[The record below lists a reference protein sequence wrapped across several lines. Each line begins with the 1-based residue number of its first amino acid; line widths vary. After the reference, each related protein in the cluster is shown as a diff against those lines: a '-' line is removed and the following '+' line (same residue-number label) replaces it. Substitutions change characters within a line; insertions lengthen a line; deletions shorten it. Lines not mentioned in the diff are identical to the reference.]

1 MRPHMAWDSKN
12 VCVIAKQAK
21 YLGQF
26 VWQQEDKFSHL
37 NNSYQLHAFRN
48 TYDCQQHFFSDLQNS
63 PKLSENSRFSCVLSL
78 NPTVILESQ
87 LFAFRTLFTRWPH
100 SADDCIN
107 LSAGL
112 APLCFFLSPSAWGD
126 CYCWPLLSQ
135 QCWLQACLRLRSP
148 SPAQRRTRR
157 RHPRWQSTL
166 STITTTAAT
175 SSVSRTSS
183 LPKQRKRWVQLKEE
197 KHSQGCVEEKVIF
210 TKIFLLLLLL
220 F

>member
-1 MRPHMAWDSKN
+1 M
-12 VCVIAKQAK
+12 I
-21 YLGQF
+21 
-26 VWQQEDKFSHL
+26 
-37 NNSYQLHAFRN
+37 
-48 TYDCQQHFFSDLQNS
+48 
-63 PKLSENSRFSCVLSL
+63 
-78 NPTVILESQ
+78 
-87 LFAFRTLFTRWPH
+87 
-100 SADDCIN
+100 CIN
-107 LSAGL
+107 ESAEL

-210 TKIFLLLLLL
+210 TKIFLLLLLFWWNQL
-220 F
+220 QWFTIFSNIVVEFWVFMTKTRNVYACTKVNLPSSSFFIWRATLSVSYFWSCL

>member
-1 MRPHMAWDSKN
+1 MAWDSDN
-12 VCVIAKQAK
+12 VCFIAKQAK

-26 VWQQEDKFSHL
+26 VWQQQDKCSHL
-37 NNSYQLHAFRN
+37 NNSYQLHAFR
-48 TYDCQQHFFSDLQNS
+48 DS

-87 LFAFRTLFTRWPH
+87 LFAFRTLFTLWPH

-126 CYCWPLLSQ
+126 CYCWHLLSQ